1 MALQLSASIPAFP
14 IEDRREAMK
23 TTLRWTL
30 SVGLVLASGLTGLG
44 HAAAAASSETSPA
57 ITIHVRN
64 YAGVAPKI
72 LTEAEEVAT
81 GIFRKAGMETR
92 WADIVLTTENDRE
105 NSADHPASTLAGI
118 QLSILPRE
126 MSDRSGLPDNVMGL
140 APGTGPDRSMVYV
153 FDSKVDILYWSMLS
167 AYSSGHLDRQ
177 VSKAQILGHAI
188 AHELGHL
195 LLNQQVHS
203 EHGIMRG
210 EWGFEDWR
218 DAAYGI
224 VLFTRQQAEV
234 LRADVR
240 RRSTRQETLN
250 VAELESPASP
260 N

>member
-1 MALQLSASIPAFP
+1 
-14 IEDRREAMK
+14 MK

-30 SVGLVLASGLTGLG
+30 SVGLVLTSGLTGLG

-72 LTEAEEVAT
+72 LTEAEEVVT
-81 GIFRKAGMETR
+81 RIFRKAGLETR

-118 QLSILPRE
+118 QLNILPRE

-140 APGTGPDRSMVYV
+140 APGAGSDRRIVYV

-177 VSKAQILGHAI
+177 VSKAQILGLAI
-188 AHELGHL
+188 AHEVGHV
-195 LLNQQVHS
+195 LLNLQGHS
-203 EHGIMRG
+203 KYGIMRG
-210 EWGFEDWR
+210 NCGLAMVR

-224 VLFTRQQAEV
+224 LLFTPEQAEF

-240 RRSTRQETLN
+240 RRNTQQSAGN
-250 VAELESPASP
+250 VAEIESPAP
-260 N
+260 AR